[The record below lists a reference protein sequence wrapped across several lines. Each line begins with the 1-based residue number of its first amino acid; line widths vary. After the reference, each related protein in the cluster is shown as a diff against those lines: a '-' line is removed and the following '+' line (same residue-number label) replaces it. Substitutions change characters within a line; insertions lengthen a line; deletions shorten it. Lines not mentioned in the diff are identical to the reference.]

1 MGGPA
6 DGERIE
12 IDGHPA
18 TAAELGGLAFSGYSH
33 FTSMQVRDRRVRG
46 LGLHLDRLAGN
57 SAELFGRAVEPGRVR
72 ACLRH
77 ALDDGPGDRSAQVS
91 VFATD
96 DDGLVAGR
104 QVEPHLMVRIGP
116 PVHPPPGAVRVRTVE
131 HERFLPHL
139 KHAGTIGLVY
149 HWRAARRDGFD
160 DALFVDRDGFVSEG
174 SLWNVAF
181 ADADA
186 IVWPSAPA
194 LPGIT
199 MQLVQAGLMRQGLP
213 SVTRPVHVDEL
224 GGFRAAVLMSSI
236 VPARAIAAID
246 GHTFDE
252 DEALLHTL
260 RGCHDSNEP
269 EPI

>member
-1 MGGPA
+1 MGGVA
-6 DGERIE
+6 GDERIE

-18 TAAELGGLAFSGYSH
+18 TVAELGGLAFSGYSH

-46 LGLHLDRLAGN
+46 LGLHLDRLVSN
-57 SAELFGRAVEPGRVR
+57 SAELFGRAVDPERVR

-77 ALDDGPGDRSAQVS
+77 ALDGGPAGRSGQVS

-96 DDGLVAGR
+96 DDGLIAGR
-104 QVEPHLMVRIGP
+104 PVEPHVMVRTGP
-116 PVHPPPGAVRVRTVE
+116 PVHPPEGGVRVRTAE

-139 KHAGTIGLVY
+139 KHAGTIGLVH

-160 DALFVDRDGFVSEG
+160 DALLTDRDGFISEG
-174 SLWNVAF
+174 TLWNVAF

-199 MQLVQAGLMRQGLP
+199 MQLVQAGLVRHRIP
-213 SVTRPVHVDEL
+213 SVTRPVHITEL
-224 GGFRAAVLMSSI
+224 GGFRAAVLMNSI
-236 VPARAIAAID
+236 VPARAIVAID
-246 GHTFDE
+246 DHGYGE
-252 DEALLHTL
+252 DAALLGTL

-269 EPI
+269 EPV